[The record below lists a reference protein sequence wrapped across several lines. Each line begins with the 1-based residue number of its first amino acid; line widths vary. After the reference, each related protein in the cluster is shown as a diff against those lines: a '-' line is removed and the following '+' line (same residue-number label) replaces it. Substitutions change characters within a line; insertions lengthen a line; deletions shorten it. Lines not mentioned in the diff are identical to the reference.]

1 MGSIKILNVSFKY
14 EDSSNNIFNNLNLD
28 LDISWKLG
36 LVGRN
41 GRGKTTFL
49 NLLQGKLVGRGEIQT
64 KLNFSYYP
72 IRIKDPANITLYEL
86 QDQIMFE
93 QWKLERELNLMHVD
107 SNLIWQSFNT
117 LSGGEQTKILLA
129 LSFIDENSFPLIDEP
144 TNHLDEKSRQE
155 ICKYL
160 TKHHKGYIVVSHDRN
175 FLNQVTDHVLAIEN
189 TEIHL
194 YQGTYATYEQIK
206 EGRDE
211 FNREKNEKL
220 AGEIKNLHNQKEQFY
235 HWAQKIEA
243 RKNWDKKHNIFLTV
257 ELE

>member
-1 MGSIKILNVSFKY
+1 MGSIKISNVSFRY

-28 LDISWKLG
+28 LDSSWKLG

-72 IRIKDPANITLYEL
+72 IRIKNPTNITLYGL

-107 SNLIWQSFNT
+107 SSLIWQPFNT

-129 LSFIDENSFPLIDEP
+129 LSFIDQNTFPLIDEP
-144 TNHLDEKSRQE
+144 TNHLDEESRQE

-194 YQGTYATYEQIK
+194 YHGNYATYEQVK
-206 EGRDE
+206 ERRDE

-235 HWAQKIEA
+235 H
-243 RKNWDKKHNIFLTV
+243 
-257 ELE
+257 